1 VTTICDVVEVDV
13 VIVVCDAA
21 GGDGAEVMRVTGQEL
36 LQ

>member
-1 VTTICDVVEVDV
+1 VTTICNVVDVDV

-21 GGDGAEVMRVTGQEL
+21 GGDGAEVMLVTGQEF